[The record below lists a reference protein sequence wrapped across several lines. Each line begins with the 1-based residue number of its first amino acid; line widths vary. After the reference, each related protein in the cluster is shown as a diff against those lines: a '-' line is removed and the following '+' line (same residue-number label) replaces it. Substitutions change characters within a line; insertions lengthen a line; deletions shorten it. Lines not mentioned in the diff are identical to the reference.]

1 MVNRRMAASG
11 PWKSPADALLLL
23 DADELTGVVG
33 AGAGAVGPFAGSGVD
48 GTGDEGAPRRMR
60 SSCCGPTGLAAGCA
74 RITSKGTTTSDW
86 PVVVGD
92 AAPRS
97 AGFAVTKSAG
107 FAVLGRVVTGAGV
120 APPVGSAGVRGLG
133 VGCVMVSPGT
143 GTIGAVRCGGV
154 RPGCTGFPG

>member
-1 MVNRRMAASG
+1 MRLSMVNRRMAASG
-11 PWKSPADALLLL
+11 PWKSPADALPLL
-23 DADELTGVVG
+23 DADELTGDVG

-60 SSCCGPTGLAAGCA
+60 SSCCGPTGLTAGCA
-74 RITSKGTTTSDW
+74 LITSKGTTTSDW

-92 AAPRS
+92 AAPR
-97 AGFAVTKSAG
+97 SAG

-143 GTIGAVRCGGV
+143 GTIGALRCGGV
-154 RPGCTGFPG
+154 